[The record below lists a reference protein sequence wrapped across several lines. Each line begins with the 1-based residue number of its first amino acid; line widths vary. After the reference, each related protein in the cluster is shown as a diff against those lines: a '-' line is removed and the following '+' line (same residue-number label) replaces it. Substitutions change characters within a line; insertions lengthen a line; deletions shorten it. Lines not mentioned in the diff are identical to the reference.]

1 MEFCNKQ
8 SFFKGLLTLREH
20 LRVPPKGGV
29 EGGMVQAADVTL
41 QITMA
46 GGVYAA
52 LYFVWILC
60 TSRTCQ
66 VPGSGARDK
75 EIRKYPQTSPP
86 LEDARD
92 DIVIEVYVC
101 VVWMLFGGGWG
112 STSIQSF
119 PSTSPPS
126 AVSGVEVSH
135 LSPTAHL

>member
-1 MEFCNKQ
+1 
-8 SFFKGLLTLREH
+8 
-20 LRVPPKGGV
+20 
-29 EGGMVQAADVTL
+29 MVQAADVTL

-92 DIVIEVYVC
+92 DIVIGVYVC
-101 VVWMLFGGGWG
+101 VDAVWRWMGIDEHSVIPEHFTALG
-112 STSIQSF
+112 SFWCGSQS
-119 PSTSPPS
+119 PISDSPP
-126 AVSGVEVSH
+126 
-135 LSPTAHL
+135 LII

>member
-1 MEFCNKQ
+1 LEFCNKQ

-20 LRVPPKGGV
+20 LRVPPRVVLK
-29 EGGMVQAADVTL
+29 EGWFRLQSDAADND
-41 QITMA
+41 
-46 GGVYAA
+46 GGRCLRCVI
-52 LYFVWILC
+52 FVWILC

-101 VVWMLFGGGWG
+101 VDAVWRWMGIDEHSVIPEHFTALG
-112 STSIQSF
+112 SFWCGSQS
-119 PSTSPPS
+119 PISDSPP
-126 AVSGVEVSH
+126 
-135 LSPTAHL
+135 LI